1 MKKFMSALAVTA
13 VAVGLSACSAKAPET
28 PATTTPAPATT
39 QATPAPVPGKLAL
52 DYPVVETTSAKAG
65 DYVLV
70 PMKSTVEEL
79 RTKTDSTVIFYAAT
93 MTTPGSK
100 ESQVKDLTGDEY
112 AVPNSLILPLKSG
125 ESVKAGDLV
134 ATWWQS
140 GSGLTQ
146 AIVQTAGA
154 TPKVAY
160 LDKSMTGTD
169 TLKAN
174 SFTKLTESLDLG
186 AVVAVKDGTNYT
198 SAVLVGRADGKALVS
213 GWAGSLKVVNE
224 SDLVS
229 LPVKPSVKAGDK
241 VMAPVIG
248 TYQEVTVKEVD
259 AKSGL
264 LKCSYDWAG
273 SPTEENFYFGQVISK
288 F

>member
-1 MKKFMSALAVTA
+1 MKKIMSAIAVTV
-13 VAVGLSACSAKAPET
+13 VAVGMSACSAKAPATET
-28 PATTTPAPATT
+28 PATPAATTT
-39 QATPAPVPGKLAL
+39 QAPQAPVPGKLAL
-52 DYPVVETTSAKAG
+52 DYPVVATTSAKAG

-70 PMKSTVEEL
+70 PGKTAVEEL
-79 RTKTDSTVIFYAAT
+79 RTKTDSTVIFYAAK
-93 MTTPGSK
+93 MVTPGTD
-100 ESQVKDLTGDEY
+100 ESEVEDLPGTKY
-112 AVPNSLILPLKSG
+112 FVPNSLILPLKSG

-146 AIVQTAGA
+146 AIAQTAGT
-154 TPKVAY
+154 TPKVTY
-160 LDKSMTGTD
+160 LDKSMTSED
-169 TLKAN
+169 TLEAN
-174 SFTKLTESLDLG
+174 SFTKLTGSLDLG
-186 AVVAVKDGTNYT
+186 AVVAVKDGADYT

-224 SDLVS
+224 SDLVA

-259 AKSGL
+259 AKKGL
-264 LKCSYDWAG
+264 LKCTYDWAG
-273 SPTEENFYFGQVISK
+273 SPSEENFYFGQVISK

>member
-1 MKKFMSALAVTA
+1 MKKIMSALAVSV
-13 VAVGLSACSAKAPET
+13 VAVGLSACSAKAPA
-28 PATTTPAPATT
+28 PATPAPAAT
-39 QATPAPVPGKLAL
+39 QATQAPVPGKLAL
-52 DYPVVETTSAKAG
+52 DYPIVATTSAKSG

-70 PMKSTVEEL
+70 PSKSTVEGL
-79 RTKTDSTVIFYAAT
+79 RTKTDSTVIFYAAK
-93 MTTPGSK
+93 MVTPGAN
-100 ESQVKDLTGDEY
+100 ESEVQDLPGDTY
-112 AVPNSLILPLKSG
+112 SVPNSLILPLKSG

-146 AIVQTAGA
+146 AIAETAGT

-160 LDKSMTGTD
+160 LDSNMTSED
-169 TLKAN
+169 TLKEN
-174 SFTKLTESLDLG
+174 SFTKLTGSLDLG
-186 AVVAVKDGTNYT
+186 AVVAVKDGAKYT

-224 SDLVS
+224 SDLVA
-229 LPVKPSVKAGDK
+229 LPIKPSVKAGDK

-259 AKSGL
+259 AKKGL
-264 LKCSYDWAG
+264 LKCTYDWAG
-273 SPTEENFYFGQVISK
+273 SPSEENFFFGQVISN

>member
-1 MKKFMSALAVTA
+1 MKKIMSALAMVV
-13 VAVGLSACSAKAPET
+13 VAVGLSACSKAT
-28 PATTTPAPATT
+28 PAPAAPAPATT
-39 QATPAPVPGKLAL
+39 QASPAQEPGKTAL
-52 DYPVVETTSAKAG
+52 DYPVVESTSAKAG

-79 RTKTDSTVIFYAAT
+79 RTKADATVIFYAAT

-100 ESQVKDLTGDEY
+100 ESQVEDLTGDKY

-146 AIVQTAGA
+146 AIVQEGSA

-160 LDKSMTGTD
+160 LDKSMTGVD
-169 TLKAN
+169 TLKEN
-174 SFTKLTESLDLG
+174 SFTKLTGGLDLG
-186 AVVAVKDGTNYT
+186 AVVAVKDGSSYT

-213 GWAGSLKVVNE
+213 GWAGSLKVVSE
-224 SDLVS
+224 SDLKA

-241 VMAPVIG
+241 IMAPVIG

-259 AKSGL
+259 AKAGL
-264 LKCSYDWAG
+264 LKCTYDWAG
-273 SPTEENFYFGQVISK
+273 SPSEENFYFGQVISK